1 MANARFTIKKKE
13 NRKHRS
19 QTKQGKV
26 KAIYSPF
33 HRRDFSIVSQE
44 IKNKDKNGK
53 KYSEYTKQ
61 EIIDEF
67 FNDAILMARV
77 QEKFIQSGKY
87 SNIVDY
93 YMIINENPTGSKNSL
108 GRKFDIK
115 PYITRTHHSYNFDEM
130 FRQNIMNS
138 VLAYVQRAR
147 IEQIIVDYYGKDVK
161 DKNIVEIQEEYYAVY
176 GFMTHDCPTSQVIK
190 NCIRAYQKTGHVDT
204 APQPN
209 GLLPLSA
216 ADGHYRKF
224 WWEDG
229 IAYLSIAMERGQ
241 VTLSFP
247 VPKKNN
253 RFKVGNRIDG
263 GKTDRDGKRITVP
276 NIRFDD
282 KGISFDF
289 TVESPVPQEYD
300 ALCNWVCCDQ
310 GIVEPVVATFVNGVS
325 YSQPLYMPCGI
336 QSLSR
341 KRARL
346 WEERNCLLRKEL
358 LDEAYDNLARYIVHH
373 TERMR
378 VQAKLS
384 NLKREIAAR
393 CARYLMRV
401 AVSLDAGVALEQLA
415 WSSGGYNWFHG
426 ILTGAIEYSCARAG
440 VPCDRFGAAYT
451 SNRCA
456 FCGSET
462 RVSGRDMIC
471 DSGACACHD
480 GGGPRRVNRDVQ
492 ASRRG
497 CVRVLNKVCVEEVSS
512 LSVLGYERIRF
523 RSVKRAVSVSHGGTG
538 CSPQATTA
546 PKGESLQSLED
557 QKSPQ
562 EDRNSPNSA

>member
-1 MANARFTIKKKE
+1 MSDKRCTIKKKE
-13 NRKHRS
+13 DRKHRS
-19 QTKQGKV
+19 QTKQGRV
-26 KAIYSPF
+26 NAIYAPF

-44 IKNKDKNGK
+44 IKNRKKNKDE
-53 KYSEYTKQ
+53 YQEYTKQ
-61 EIIDEF
+61 DIIDEL
-67 FNDAILMARV
+67 FNDARLMVQA

-93 YMIINENPTGSKNSL
+93 YMIINENPTGNKNYL

-115 PYITRTHHSYNFDEM
+115 PSVTRDHHSYNFDEM

-147 IEQIIVDYYGKDVK
+147 IEQIITDYYGKDVAY
-161 DKNIVEIQEEYYAVY
+161 KNINEIQEEYYCVY

-204 APQPN
+204 EPRPN

-216 ADGHYRKF
+216 ADGHYRQF
-224 WWEDG
+224 WWENG
-229 IAYLSIAMERGQ
+229 TIYLSISMKRGK

-247 VPKKNN
+247 IPKKND

-263 GKTDRDGKRITVP
+263 QKTGENGKRITIP
-276 NIRFDD
+276 NIRFDG

-289 TVESPVPQEYD
+289 TVESPVPEEYD
-300 ALCNWVCCDQ
+300 SMCNWICCDQ
-310 GIVEPVVATFVNGVS
+310 GIVEPVVATFVSGSS
-325 YSQPLYMPCGI
+325 YSQPLYMPRGI
-336 QSLSR
+336 QSLAR

-346 WEERNCLLRKEL
+346 WDERNCLLKKEL
-358 LDEAYDNLARYIVHH
+358 LDEAYDNLARYLVHH
-373 TERMR
+373 EERMR
-378 VQAKLS
+378 LQNKLS
-384 NLKREIAAR
+384 NLKKEIAAR
-393 CARYLMRV
+393 CAHYLVQV

-426 ILTGAIEYSCARAG
+426 VLTGAIEYSCARFG
-440 VPCDRFGAAYT
+440 VPCDRFGAAHT
-451 SNRCA
+451 SDRCA
-456 FCGSET
+456 FCGGET
-462 RVSGRDMIC
+462 RESGRDMIC
-471 DSGACACHD
+471 ESDVCCHHDSGRARC
-480 GGGPRRVNRDVQ
+480 VNRDVQ

-497 CVRVLNKVCVEEVSS
+497 CVRMLNKVCVEEVLS
-512 LSVLGYERIRF
+512 LSVLDYERIRF

-546 PKGESLQSLED
+546 RKGESLQSLENL
-557 QKSPQ
+557 KSSQ
-562 EDRNSPNSA
+562 EDESFPNSA